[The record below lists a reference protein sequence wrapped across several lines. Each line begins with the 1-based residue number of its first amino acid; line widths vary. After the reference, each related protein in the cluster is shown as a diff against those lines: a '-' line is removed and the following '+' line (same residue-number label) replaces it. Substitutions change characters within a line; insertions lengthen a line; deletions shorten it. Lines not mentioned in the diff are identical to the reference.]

1 MVILIIQQGKRV
13 TIERK
18 GQPPIS
24 ANPHRENFLAPTFQ
38 LVQFPTRWAWEGSYI
53 FCNVQRAQLGKQLV
67 GVRGLN
73 AAQISALKEPF
84 QSSVLEGFN
93 HL

>member
-1 MVILIIQQGKRV
+1 MVILIIQQGKCV

-24 ANPHRENFLAPTFQ
+24 ANPHREDFRAPAFQ
-38 LVQFPTRWAWEGSYI
+38 LVQFPARWAWEGRYI
-53 FCNVQRAQLGKQLV
+53 FRHVQRAQLGKQLV
-67 GVRGLN
+67 GVRGLD

-84 QSSVLEGFN
+84 QSSVLE
-93 HL
+93 